1 MTDLR
6 QVERTWKVLQV
17 HTGIYFSKEIR
28 CFIDALGED

>member
-17 HTGIYFSKEIR
+17 HTGIYFSKEIW